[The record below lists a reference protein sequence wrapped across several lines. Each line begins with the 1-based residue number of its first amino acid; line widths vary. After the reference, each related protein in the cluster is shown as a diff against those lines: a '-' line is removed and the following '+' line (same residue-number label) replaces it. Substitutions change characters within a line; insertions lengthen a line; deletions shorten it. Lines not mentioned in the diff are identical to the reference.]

1 MEWHDQGVVLAER
14 RHGESGAIV
23 SVLPV
28 EHGRHAGRV
37 RSTQSARTRGV
48 FVPGNLVL
56 ASWRARLDE
65 HLGTFT
71 AELVTPFAARVLD
84 DPGRPARPASACRP
98 TAPGRPACRA
108 SACALTD
115 LALPERE
122 PHPRAFAALHALMET
137 AARQDWAAAYVRWE
151 LDLLAELGF
160 GLDLRNCA
168 VTGTTDDLGFVSP
181 RTGRAVSIVA
191 AEPWRDRL
199 LALPRFLVDQAITPS
214 PAELRAGLALT
225 GLSLATPLFA
235 PPGRGEPAA
244 RSRLLE
250 RIDRLDTI
258 SGRGKAE

>member
-1 MEWHDQGVVLAER
+1 MEWQDHGIVLAER

-23 SVLPV
+23 SLLTV

-84 DPGRPARPASACRP
+84 DPARLACL
-98 TAPGRPACRA
+98 A

-115 LALPERE
+115 LTLPERE
-122 PHPRAFAALHALMET
+122 PHPRAFAALQALMET
-137 AARQDWAAAYVRWE
+137 AARPDWAAAYVRWE

-160 GLDLRNCA
+160 GLDFRNCA
-168 VTGTTDDLGFVSP
+168 VTGVTDDLGFVSP
-181 RTGRAVSIVA
+181 RTGRAVSVA
-191 AEPWRDRL
+191 ASGPWRDRL
-199 LALPRFLVDQAITPS
+199 LALPRFLVDPAAAPS
-214 PAELRAGLALT
+214 PADLRAGLALT
-225 GLSLATPLFA
+225 GHFLATTLFA
-235 PPGRGEPAA
+235 PQGRAEPGA

-250 RIDRLDTI
+250 RIDRLDTMA
-258 SGRGKAE
+258 GRGKPE

>member
-1 MEWHDQGVVLAER
+1 MEWHDQGIVLAER

-23 SVLPV
+23 SLLTI

-37 RSTQSARTRGV
+37 RSTQGARTRGV

-65 HLGTFT
+65 HLGTYT

-84 DPGRPARPASACRP
+84 DPGRLACL
-98 TAPGRPACRA
+98 A

-115 LALPERE
+115 QALPERE

-137 AARQDWAAAYVRWE
+137 ASRPDWAAAYVRWE

-168 VTGTTDDLGFVSP
+168 VTGVTDDLGFVSP
-181 RTGRAVSIVA
+181 RTGRAVSVTA
-191 AEPWRDRL
+191 SAPWRDRL
-199 LALPRFLVDQAITPS
+199 LVLPRFLIDPASSLS
-214 PAELRAGLALT
+214 PADLRAGLALT
-225 GLSLATPLFA
+225 GHFLVTHLFA
-235 PPGRGEPAA
+235 PHNRAEPGA

-250 RIDRLDTI
+250 RIGRLDTI
-258 SGRGKAE
+258 SGRGETE

>member
-1 MEWHDQGVVLAER
+1 MEWHDHGIVLVER
-14 RHGESGAIV
+14 RHGESGAVV
-23 SVLPV
+23 SLLTA

-37 RSTQSARTRGV
+37 RSAQSARTRGI

-84 DPGRPARPASACRP
+84 DPGRLACL
-98 TAPGRPACRA
+98 A
-108 SACALTD
+108 SACALSD

-137 AARQDWAAAYVRWE
+137 AARPDWAAAYIRWE

-160 GLDLRNCA
+160 GLDLRSCA
-168 VTGTTDDLGFVSP
+168 VTGSLDDLGFVSP
-181 RTGRAVSIVA
+181 RTGRAVSVA
-191 AEPWRDRL
+191 ASTPWRDRL
-199 LALPRFLVDQAITPS
+199 LALPRFLVDPAAPTT

-225 GLSLATPLFA
+225 GHFLAAHLFA
-235 PPGRGEPAA
+235 AHGRAEPGA
-244 RSRLLE
+244 RTRLLE
-250 RIDRLDTI
+250 RISRLDTI
-258 SGRGKAE
+258 AGRGESE